1 LTGPRAWP
9 LIVTG
14 VTLMSVEEIIEELQ
28 ALYQVPASRAK
39 TERLE
44 DLARRAKETG
54 DQHLEAQV
62 LLDVSRGYEYGAEGE
77 KLPLALGRLLRL
89 ADQYPAEVGVLV
101 RSIHWQLKWM
111 TEGMIRNPAVPLE
124 TVYRWLEELES
135 RYRQQGYSLRPVLA
149 DRSDLAQ
156 LLGDEAAASAA
167 MEASIAARRDQMC
180 DCLACERNSWGTWR
194 EWLGDDE
201 GALEHWGPVLNGTNR
216 CSEEPHRVLSYAL
229 LSLIRVGRF
238 DEARS
243 AFLRG
248 YPMVKGNI
256 NLMPSVG
263 RHIEF
268 CALTGNEARGLE
280 ILAEHSAW
288 LADTQVDT
296 IRRLDFLE
304 GVTVLLRRLHAFGHG
319 DLAVGGSFTVATL
332 RDSCEAEIREI
343 CLLYDKRNGTSAL
356 SDRVTARLARQP
368 LVDHL
373 PLGLPSRLPAAAPAV
388 TAAAVGSGPASTLA
402 DLTARAR
409 ELDEAHHP
417 EADKAWRRVA
427 EAASASGEEPPPPVA
442 LRVAEAQAASGM
454 RTDAAA
460 ARTALLEVADSF
472 AAAGDQPGA
481 LRARATAARALS
493 VVGDHA
499 AARAEG
505 AALAA
510 AASAALAE
518 GTLTPRQYL
527 AARGSE
533 HMIVAHMLGAA
544 ESRDERDVD
553 AAVAAVSDTLTEA
566 ERYDEPHSKGRCYE
580 LLAQLDFWHGD
591 QENAVK
597 HLQAARESYIAARE
611 PWSAAGPS
619 ATLGEFALQQGDPA
633 AAESYARF
641 AQANV
646 IGMDPRSQAMLAS
659 LLVESLLAQ
668 PDRALDVADAALA
681 AAARW
686 DGISEP
692 DALHNTFHAAHAYA
706 SLDRHGEA
714 AALFAQAMPRVTVPY
729 DQTGVAMT
737 REKYGRSLRALKQ
750 HKEAASQFLEAARLI
765 ADDPDNAR
773 AHAALAS
780 VAAEELRR
788 AGEGESALA
797 AFRRAADL
805 YGKLGDTVNRVRSQR
820 SAAWLEHW
828 LAPAPP
834 APADLDTYPGVV
846 TMREVLA
853 ELEPLVAA
861 DGPAELAKELENTRE
876 QLAQILEELAHP
888 DSEEP

>member
-1 LTGPRAWP
+1 
-9 LIVTG
+9 
-14 VTLMSVEEIIEELQ
+14 MSVDEITEELQ
-28 ALYQVPASRAK
+28 ALRQVPASRAK
-39 TERLE
+39 TQRLE
-44 DLARRAKETG
+44 ALAGQARETG
-54 DQHLEAQV
+54 NHALEAQV

-89 ADQYPAEVGVLV
+89 ADQYPAEVGMLV

-156 LLGDEAAASAA
+156 LLGEEAAANAA
-167 MEASIAARRDQMC
+167 MEASIAAPRDQMC
-180 DCLACERNSWGTWR
+180 DCQACERNSWGSWR

-201 GALEHWGPVLNGTNR
+201 GALEHWGPVLDGTLR

-229 LSLIRVGRF
+229 VSLLRVGRL

-268 CALTGNEARGLE
+268 CALAGNEARGLE

-288 LADTQVDT
+288 LTDTQVDT
-296 IRRLDFLE
+296 IRRLDFLQ
-304 GVTVLLRRLHAFGHG
+304 GVTVLLRRLHSLGHG

-332 RDSCEAEIREI
+332 RDSCEAEIGEI
-343 CLLYDKRNGTSAL
+343 CLRYDKRNGTSAL
-356 SDRVTARLARQP
+356 SDRVAARLARQP
-368 LVDHL
+368 LTDDL
-373 PLGLPSRLPAAAPAV
+373 PLGLPSRLPAAAPAG

-402 DLTARAR
+402 DLIARAR
-409 ELDEAHHP
+409 ELDEARHP
-417 EADKAWRRVA
+417 EANKAWRRVA
-427 EAASASGEEPPPPVA
+427 AASASGDELSPHIA
-442 LRVAEAQAASGM
+442 LRVAEARAASGM

-472 AAAGDQPGA
+472 AAAGDRPGA
-481 LRARATAARALS
+481 FRARAAAARALS
-493 VVGDHA
+493 VAGDHA
-499 AARAEG
+499 AARAESS
-505 AALAA
+505 ALSA

-527 AARGSE
+527 AARGNE

-544 ESRDERDVD
+544 ESRDKRDVD
-553 AAVAAVSDTLTEA
+553 AAASAVSDTLTEA
-566 ERYDEPHSKGRCYE
+566 ERYDEPHGKGRCYE
-580 LLAQLDFWHGD
+580 LLAQLDFWRGD
-591 QENAVK
+591 QEDAVK

-619 ATLGEFALQQGDPA
+619 ATLGEFALRQGDPA

-641 AQANV
+641 AQANA
-646 IGMDPRSQAMLAS
+646 IGMDPKSEAMLAS

-668 PDRALDVADAALA
+668 PDRALDVADAALN

-692 DALHNTFHAAHAYA
+692 DTLHNTFHAARAYA
-706 SLDRHGEA
+706 SLGRHGEA
-714 AALFAQAMPRVTVPY
+714 AALFAQAMPRVSVPY
-729 DQTGVAMT
+729 DQTGIAMT
-737 REKYGRSLRALKQ
+737 HEAYGRSLGSLKQ
-750 HKEAASQFLEAARLI
+750 HAEAASQFLEAARLI
-765 ADDPDNAR
+765 ADDPNNAR

-780 VAAEELRR
+780 SAAEELRR
-788 AGEGESALA
+788 AGAGEPALA

-805 YGKLGDTVNRVRSQR
+805 YGKLGDTVNGVRSQR
-820 SAAWLEHW
+820 SAAWLEYW
-828 LAPAPP
+828 LAPAPST
-834 APADLDTYPGVV
+834 PADLDTYPGVL
-846 TMREVLA
+846 TMRAVLA
-853 ELEPLVAA
+853 ELEPLVTA

-876 QLAQILEELAHP
+876 QLAEMLEELAHSG
-888 DSEEP
+888 SEEP

>member
-1 LTGPRAWP
+1 
-9 LIVTG
+9 
-14 VTLMSVEEIIEELQ
+14 MSVDEIAEELQ
-28 ALYQVPASRAK
+28 ALRQVPASRAK
-39 TERLE
+39 TQRLE
-44 DLARRAKETG
+44 ALAEQARETG
-54 DQHLEAQV
+54 DHALEAQV

-89 ADQYPAEVGVLV
+89 ADQYPAEVGILV
-101 RSIHWQLKWM
+101 RSVHWQLKWM

-167 MEASIAARRDQMC
+167 MEASIAAPRDQMC
-180 DCLACERNSWGTWR
+180 DCNACERNSWGSWR

-201 GALEHWGPVLNGTNR
+201 GALERWGPVLDGTLR

-229 LSLIRVGRF
+229 LPLLRAGRL

-256 NLMPSVG
+256 NLMQSVG

-268 CALTGNEARGLE
+268 CALTGNAARGLE

-288 LADTQVDT
+288 LTDTQVDT
-296 IRRLDFLE
+296 IRRLDFLQ
-304 GVTVLLRRLHAFGHG
+304 GVTVLLRRLHSLGHG
-319 DLAVGGSFTVATL
+319 DLAVGGSLTVATL
-332 RDSCEAEIREI
+332 RDSCEAEIHEI
-343 CLLYDKRNGTSAL
+343 CLRYDKRNGTSAL
-356 SDRVTARLARQP
+356 SNRVAVRLARQP
-368 LVDHL
+368 LMDHL

-388 TAAAVGSGPASTLA
+388 TAAAAGSGPASTSA
-402 DLTARAR
+402 DLIARAR
-409 ELDEAHHP
+409 ELDEARHP

-427 EAASASGEEPPPPVA
+427 AAASASGEELPPHVA
-442 LRVAEAQAASGM
+442 LRAAEARAAGGM
-454 RTDAAA
+454 RTDADA
-460 ARTALLEVADSF
+460 ARTTLLEVADSF
-472 AAAGDQPGA
+472 AAAGDQAGA
-481 LRARATAARALS
+481 FRARATAARALS
-493 VVGDHA
+493 VAGDHA
-499 AARAEG
+499 AARAES

-527 AARGSE
+527 AARGNE
-533 HMIVAHMLGAA
+533 HLIVARMLGAA
-544 ESRDERDVD
+544 ESRDKRDVD
-553 AAVAAVSDTLTEA
+553 AAASAVSDTLTEA

-580 LLAQLDFWHGD
+580 LLAQLDFWRGD
-591 QENAVK
+591 QENALRY
-597 HLQAARESYIAARE
+597 LQAARESYIAASE

-619 ATLGEFALQQGDPA
+619 ATLGEFALRQGDPA
-633 AAESYARF
+633 AAESDARF
-641 AQANV
+641 AQANA
-646 IGMDPRSQAMLAS
+646 IGMDPKSQAMLAS

-668 PDRALDVADAALA
+668 PDRALDVADAALN

-692 DALHNTFHAAHAYA
+692 DTLHNTFHAARAYA
-706 SLDRHGEA
+706 SLGRHGEA
-714 AALFAQAMPRVTVPY
+714 AALFAQAMPRVSVPY
-729 DQTGVAMT
+729 DQAGIAMT
-737 REKYGRSLRALKQ
+737 HEAYGRSLRSLKQ
-750 HKEAASQFLEAARLI
+750 HAEAASQFLEAARLI
-765 ADDPDNAR
+765 ADDPDNVR

-780 VAAEELRR
+780 SAAEELRR
-788 AGEGESALA
+788 AGAGESALA

-820 SAAWLEHW
+820 SAAWLEFW

-834 APADLDTYPGVV
+834 APADLDTYPGVL
-846 TMREVLA
+846 TMRAVLA

-876 QLAQILEELAHP
+876 QLAEMLEELAHP
-888 DSEEP
+888 GSEEP

>member
-1 LTGPRAWP
+1 
-9 LIVTG
+9 
-14 VTLMSVEEIIEELQ
+14 MSVDEIAGELET
-28 ALYQVPASRAK
+28 LRQVPASRAK
-39 TERLE
+39 TQRLE
-44 DLARRAKETG
+44 TLAEQARETG
-54 DQHLEAQV
+54 DHGLEAQV

-89 ADQYPAEVGVLV
+89 ADQYPAEVGILV

-156 LLGDEAAASAA
+156 LLGDEAAANAA
-167 MEASIAARRDQMC
+167 MRASIAAPRDQMC
-180 DCLACERNSWGTWR
+180 DCHACERNSWGSWR

-201 GALEHWGPVLNGTNR
+201 GALKHWGLVLDGTRR

-229 LSLIRVGRF
+229 LSLLRVGRL

-288 LADTQVDT
+288 LTDTQVDT
-296 IRRLDFLE
+296 IRRLDFLQ
-304 GVTVLLRRLHAFGHG
+304 GVTVLLRRLHSLGHG
-319 DLAVGGSFTVATL
+319 GLTVGASFTVATL
-332 RDSCEAEIREI
+332 RDSCEAEIGEI
-343 CLLYDKRNGTSAL
+343 CLRYDKRNGTSAL
-356 SDRVTARLARQP
+356 SDRVAARLARQP
-368 LVDHL
+368 LTDHL

-402 DLTARAR
+402 DLIARAR

-417 EADKAWRRVA
+417 EANKAWRRA
-427 EAASASGEEPPPPVA
+427 AAASASGEELPLPVA

-454 RTDAAA
+454 RTDADA

-481 LRARATAARALS
+481 FRARAAAARALS
-493 VVGDHA
+493 VAGDHA
-499 AARAEG
+499 AAQAEA

-527 AARGSE
+527 AARGNE
-533 HMIVAHMLGAA
+533 HMIVAHVLEAA
-544 ESRDERDVD
+544 ESRDERDID
-553 AAVAAVSDTLTEA
+553 AAAAAVSDTVTDA

-580 LLAQLDFWHGD
+580 LLAQFDFWRGD

-597 HLQAARESYIAARE
+597 HLRAAHESYIAARE

-619 ATLGEFALQQGDPA
+619 ATLGEFALQGDPA

-641 AQANV
+641 AQVNA
-646 IGMDPRSQAMLAS
+646 IGMDPKSQAMLAS

-668 PDRALDVADAALA
+668 PDRALDVADAALN

-692 DALHNTFHAAHAYA
+692 DTLHNTFHAAHAYA
-706 SLDRHGEA
+706 SLGRHGEA
-714 AALFAQAMPRVTVPY
+714 AALFAQAMPRVSVPY
-729 DQTGVAMT
+729 DQTGIAMT
-737 REKYGRSLRALKQ
+737 HEAYGRSLRSLNQ
-750 HKEAASQFLEAARLI
+750 HAEAASQFLEAARLI
-765 ADDPDNAR
+765 ADDPDNAP
-773 AHAALAS
+773 AHAGLAS
-780 VAAEELRR
+780 SAAEELRR
-788 AGEGESALA
+788 AGAGEPAVA

-805 YGKLGDTVNRVRSQR
+805 YGKLGDTVNGVRSQR
-820 SAAWLEHW
+820 SAAWLEFW

-834 APADLDTYPGVV
+834 APADPDTYPGVR
-846 TMREVLA
+846 TMRAVLA
-853 ELEPLVAA
+853 ELEPLVTA
-861 DGPAELAKELENTRE
+861 DGPAELAEELENTRE
-876 QLAQILEELAHP
+876 QLAEMLEELAHP
-888 DSEEP
+888 GSEEP

>member
-1 LTGPRAWP
+1 
-9 LIVTG
+9 
-14 VTLMSVEEIIEELQ
+14 
-28 ALYQVPASRAK
+28 
-39 TERLE
+39 
-44 DLARRAKETG
+44 
-54 DQHLEAQV
+54 
-62 LLDVSRGYEYGAEGE
+62 
-77 KLPLALGRLLRL
+77 
-89 ADQYPAEVGVLV
+89 
-101 RSIHWQLKWM
+101 
-111 TEGMIRNPAVPLE
+111 
-124 TVYRWLEELES
+124 
-135 RYRQQGYSLRPVLA
+135 
-149 DRSDLAQ
+149 
-156 LLGDEAAASAA
+156 
-167 MEASIAARRDQMC
+167 
-180 DCLACERNSWGTWR
+180 
-194 EWLGDDE
+194 
-201 GALEHWGPVLNGTNR
+201 
-216 CSEEPHRVLSYAL
+216 
-229 LSLIRVGRF
+229 
-238 DEARS
+238 
-243 AFLRG
+243 
-248 YPMVKGNI
+248 
-256 NLMPSVG
+256 
-263 RHIEF
+263 
-268 CALTGNEARGLE
+268 
-280 ILAEHSAW
+280 
-288 LADTQVDT
+288 
-296 IRRLDFLE
+296 
-304 GVTVLLRRLHAFGHG
+304 
-319 DLAVGGSFTVATL
+319 
-332 RDSCEAEIREI
+332 
-343 CLLYDKRNGTSAL
+343 
-356 SDRVTARLARQP
+356 
-368 LVDHL
+368 
-373 PLGLPSRLPAAAPAV
+373 
-388 TAAAVGSGPASTLA
+388 
-402 DLTARAR
+402 
-409 ELDEAHHP
+409 
-417 EADKAWRRVA
+417 
-427 EAASASGEEPPPPVA
+427 
-442 LRVAEAQAASGM
+442 
-454 RTDAAA
+454 
-460 ARTALLEVADSF
+460 
-472 AAAGDQPGA
+472 
-481 LRARATAARALS
+481 LS
-493 VVGDHA
+493 VTGDHA

-527 AARGSE
+527 AARGNE

-544 ESRDERDVD
+544 ESRDKRDVD
-553 AAVAAVSDTLTEA
+553 AAAAAVSDTLTEA
-566 ERYDEPHSKGRCYE
+566 ERYDEPHSKGRCHE

-668 PDRALDVADAALA
+668 SDRALDVADAALD

-692 DALHNTFHAAHAYA
+692 DTLHNTFHAAHAYA

-773 AHAALAS
+773 AHVALAS

-788 AGEGESALA
+788 AGEGEPALA

-805 YGKLGDTVNRVRSQR
+805 YSKLGDTVNRVRSRR

-853 ELEPLVAA
+853 ELEPLVTA
-861 DGPAELAKELENTRE
+861 DGPAELAKERENTRE
-876 QLAQILEELAHP
+876 QLAQMLEELAHP
-888 DSEEP
+888 GSEEP

>member
-1 LTGPRAWP
+1 
-9 LIVTG
+9 
-14 VTLMSVEEIIEELQ
+14 MSVEEITEELQ
-28 ALYQVPASRAK
+28 ALHQVPASRAK
-39 TERLE
+39 TQRLE
-44 DLARRAKETG
+44 DLAERAKETG
-54 DQHLEAQV
+54 DQRLEAQV
-62 LLDVSRGYEYGAEGE
+62 LLDVSRSYEYGAEGE

-124 TVYRWLEELES
+124 TVYRWLDELES

-156 LLGDEAAASAA
+156 FLGDEAAASAA
-167 MEASIAARRDQMC
+167 MEASIAAPRDQMC
-180 DCLACERNSWGTWR
+180 DCLACERNSWGSWR

-201 GALEHWGPVLNGTNR
+201 GALEYWGPVLNGTNR

-229 LSLIRVGRF
+229 LSLLRCGRVE
-238 DEARS
+238 EARS

-288 LADTQVDT
+288 LTDTQVDT
-296 IRRLDFLE
+296 IRRMAFLE
-304 GVTVLLRRLHAFGHG
+304 GVTVLLRRLSLLGHG
-319 DLAVGGSFTVATL
+319 DLPVGGSFTVAAL
-332 RDSCEAEIREI
+332 RDAYEAELREI
-343 CLLYDKRNGTSAL
+343 CLRYDKRHGTSAL
-356 SDRVTARLARQP
+356 SDRVAARLAGPP
-368 LVDHL
+368 LIGHL
-373 PLGLPSRLPAAAPAV
+373 PLGLPSRLPAAAPVA
-388 TAAAVGSGPASTLA
+388 TAAAVDPGPASTLA
-402 DLTARAR
+402 DLITRAR
-409 ELDEAHHP
+409 ELDEVHHP
-417 EADKAWRRVA
+417 EANKAWSRV
-427 EAASASGEEPPPPVA
+427 AASASGEELPPHVA
-442 LRVAEAQAASGM
+442 LRVAEARAASGM
-454 RTDAAA
+454 RTDADA

-481 LRARATAARALS
+481 FRTRAAAARALS
-493 VVGDHA
+493 VAGDHA

-527 AARGSE
+527 AARGNE

-544 ESRDERDVD
+544 ESRDKRDVD
-553 AAVAAVSDTLTEA
+553 AAASAVSGTLAEA
-566 ERYDEPHSKGRCYE
+566 ERYDEPHAKGRCHE

-611 PWSAAGPS
+611 PWAAAGPS
-619 ATLGEFALQQGDPA
+619 ATLGEFALRQGDPA

-646 IGMDPRSQAMLAS
+646 IGMDPKSQAMLAS

-668 PDRALDVADAALA
+668 PDRALDVADAALN

-692 DALHNTFHAAHAYA
+692 DTVHNTFHAARAYA
-706 SLDRHGEA
+706 SLGRHGEA
-714 AALFAQAMPRVTVPY
+714 AALFAQAMPRVSVPY
-729 DQTGVAMT
+729 DQTGIAMT
-737 REKYGRSLRALKQ
+737 HEAYGRSLRSLKQ
-750 HKEAASQFLEAARLI
+750 HAEAASQFLEAARLI
-765 ADDPDNAR
+765 ADDPNNAR

-780 VAAEELRR
+780 SAAEELRR
-788 AGEGESALA
+788 AGEGEPALA

-805 YGKLGDTVNRVRSQR
+805 YGKLGDTVNGVRSQR
-820 SAAWLEHW
+820 SAAWLEFW
-828 LAPAPP
+828 LAPAPS
-834 APADLDTYPGVV
+834 APADLDTCPGVV
-846 TMREVLA
+846 TMRAVLA
-853 ELEPLVAA
+853 ELEPLVTAE
-861 DGPAELAKELENTRE
+861 GPAELAKELENTRE
-876 QLAQILEELAHP
+876 QLAEMLEELANP
-888 DSEEP
+888 GSEES